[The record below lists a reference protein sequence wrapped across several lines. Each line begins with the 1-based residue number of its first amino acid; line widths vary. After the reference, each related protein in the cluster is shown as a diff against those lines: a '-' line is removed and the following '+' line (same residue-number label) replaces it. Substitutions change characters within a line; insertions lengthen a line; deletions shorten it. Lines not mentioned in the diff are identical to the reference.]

1 MRLIRIFGAIFAISL
16 KRELALRTNFVVS
29 GVQAIVV
36 TAAGLVTIG
45 AVYRQTASLGGW
57 SLGEAL
63 VLLGTFQ
70 VMSGL
75 LATFIEPNV
84 RWFGQVIQT
93 GQLDEKLL
101 KPVPSLFLVSLGS
114 HAPFGLVQVVPGAG
128 LVVAGLRDTG
138 DIPGPLQVA
147 GGLAMLAIGIAI
159 MWATRVG
166 LAVVVLWAPS
176 LALDVVHDAVWQFGR
191 YPVSIYRQPLRLVL
205 SSVIP
210 LAFISTAPA
219 HALTRGIDGSTLLIG
234 AGIAAIAIVAVRQGW
249 RRGLS
254 RYTSAT
260 S

>member
-1 MRLIRIFGAIFAISL
+1 MRLIQLFGAIFAISL

-29 GVQAIVV
+29 GVQALVA
-36 TAAGLVTIG
+36 TAAGLVTLG
-45 AVYRQTASLGGW
+45 AVYRQTATLGGW

-84 RWFGQVIQT
+84 RWFGQSVYS

-101 KPVPSLFLVSLGS
+101 KPVPSLFLVSVGS
-114 HAPFGLVQVVPGAG
+114 HAPFGLAQVVSGTG
-128 LVVAGLRDTG
+128 LVGYGLREAG
-138 DIPGPLQVA
+138 DMPRPAQIA
-147 GGLAMLAIGIAI
+147 GWLAMLAIGIGI
-159 MWATRVG
+159 MWATRVD
-166 LAVVVLWAPS
+166 LAIVALWAPS
-176 LALDVVHDAVWQFGR
+176 LALDVVYDAVWQFGR

-210 LAFISTAPA
+210 LAFIATAPA
-219 HALTRGIDGSTLLIG
+219 RALTRGIDGWTLIIG
-234 AGIAAIAIVAVRQGW
+234 TAIGVAAYGIVCQGW
-249 RRGLS
+249 KRGLG